1 MQHYTNN
8 VQKIALIQVK
18 LNFFAKKTVFVITTI
33 TKGEIMTN
41 FKKIGLTALAG
52 SLAAATF
59 AQAGELS
66 VSGTATMEYQST
78 QDTAEASSD
87 TFGQNATIT
96 FSGSGELDNG
106 YTASMYQ
113 ALSGGTL
120 TSQAV
125 SLDMGDAGTVSIASA
140 NLAGIG
146 TIQDMVPNAGEQPW
160 DDLGVDGTDHGTPE
174 QVVASPHG
182 GNRLGYSVN
191 AGVATISAAASHAFG
206 AMTTSAAVQV
216 SGLVDGLN
224 VGAGLATDQSAAG
237 VEDDIETYYATYT
250 MGSVSVGMQ
259 NTTVEKTAAT
269 SDIERDSY
277 GVTFAVNDNF
287 SIGYGISETTFEAL
301 SLDEENTGIQASY
314 TTGGM
319 TIGLVN
325 NKKDNAEGADVQME
339 MTELK
344 LTFAF

>member
-1 MQHYTNN
+1 
-8 VQKIALIQVK
+8 
-18 LNFFAKKTVFVITTI
+18 
-33 TKGEIMTN
+33 MTN

-59 AQAGELS
+59 AQAGELT

-87 TFGQNATIT
+87 SFGQVATIV

-106 YTASMYQ
+106 HTVNFMA
-113 ALSGGTL
+113 ARTGTSI
-120 TSQAV
+120 TSQSV
-125 SLDMGDAGTVSIASA
+125 SLDMGDMGTLSVASL
-140 NLAGIG
+140 NMAGIG
-146 TIQDMVPNAGEQPW
+146 SIQDMVPNAGEQPW
-160 DDLGVDGTDHGTPE
+160 DDLGETTEHGTPE
-174 QVVASPHG
+174 QGIASPHG

-191 AGVATISAAASHAFG
+191 AGGATVSAAASHANG

-277 GVTFAVNDNF
+277 GITFAVNDNF
-287 SIGYGISETTFEAL
+287 SIGYGVSETEFEAET
-301 SLDEENTGIQASY
+301 LDEENTGIQASY

-325 NKKDNAEGADVQME
+325 NTKDNAEGADKQME

>member
-1 MQHYTNN
+1 MQQYTNN
-8 VQKIALIQVK
+8 IQKIALIQVK
-18 LNFFAKKTVFVITTI
+18 LNFFAKNTLFVITTI

-59 AQAGELS
+59 AQAGELT

-78 QDTAEASSD
+78 QDTAQASSD

-106 YTASMYQ
+106 HTVSMYQ

-160 DDLGVDGTDHGTPE
+160 DDLGTATEHGTPE
-174 QVVASPHG
+174 QGIASPHAG
-182 GNRLGYSVN
+182 DRLGYSVN
-191 AGVATISAAASHAFG
+191 VGMGTISAAANHANG
-206 AMTTSAAVQV
+206 AVTTSAAVALT
-216 SGLVDGLN
+216 GLVDGLN
-224 VGAGLATDQSAAG
+224 VGAGMATDQSAAG
-237 VEDDIETYYATYT
+237 VEDDIETYYASYT

-259 NTTVEKTAAT
+259 NTTIEKTAAT

-277 GVTFAVNDNF
+277 GITFSVNDNF
-287 SIGYGISETTFEAL
+287 SIGYGVSETTFEAL

-325 NKKDNAEGADVQME
+325 NKKDNAEGADKQME